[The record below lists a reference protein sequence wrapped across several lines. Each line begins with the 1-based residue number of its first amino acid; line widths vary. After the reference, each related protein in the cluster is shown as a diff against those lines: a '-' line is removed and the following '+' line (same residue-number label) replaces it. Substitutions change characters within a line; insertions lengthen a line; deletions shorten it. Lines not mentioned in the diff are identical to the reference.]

1 LNTHGQENMKRET
14 KMMLTTPNKQTNTIN
29 NFIHVSI
36 A

>member
-1 LNTHGQENMKRET
+1 LNTHDQENIKRDT

-29 NFIHVSI
+29 NFTHVSI